1 MNKKKIGLFIILNFG
16 ISWLIGILGIL
27 FGIKALSTSYFYL
40 AVIYMF
46 IPAISAIIVKKFIYK
61 EEIIKYFGLSFKI
74 NKWFFIA
81 WIMPLLIAF
90 GSLFIALLFSD
101 INFSSN
107 MVGFLSK
114 YKEILSPNQFS
125 QLQNQLLSSNIP
137 VGILI
142 SFQAI
147 LAGLTVNALAGLG
160 EELGWRG
167 FLQKELFSLGFWR
180 SSFLIGFIW
189 GIWHTPLILMGHNYP
204 NNPYLGIVLMT
215 LLGIF
220 LGPVF
225 SFFRLKAKSVIAAA
239 ISHGTFNASLS
250 LSTIFLKGGN
260 ELTIGMTGLS
270 GLIVLIMINIL
281 IYLYLKHKNF
291 SHEERLSV

>member
-16 ISWLIGILGIL
+16 ISWLIGILGLII
-27 FGIKALSTSYFYL
+27 GIKAFSTAYFYL

-46 IPAISAIIVKKFIYK
+46 IPSISAIIVKKFIYK